1 MMRILKKLSFSLIIP
16 FLLSCEADSPEPDN
30 ILKLRPL
37 THEEETLLNS
47 SNEFSFELM
56 RMLDHKSPDDNLI
69 FSSFGVGNG
78 IGMAF
83 NIIEDKPK
91 TELKKFLKISNVRDI
106 DIHRAYFE
114 LGEILNLID
123 RDIQFTKANSLWI
136 NFSEEISPLSG
147 DKIMAYYDA
156 DVEYLNFKNEKS
168 VRTINRW
175 VENRS
180 YGKINHVLDK
190 IAPNDKSY
198 IINAIHFDV
207 QWNLPFNELT
217 LENFSFTNL
226 HGEQKACKNMNLYTG
241 EYMAYADQDLSLLDI
256 PLGNKQF
263 YLSIIVPDRISDFH
277 EIIDN
282 LSPEIIRK
290 YLDDAVPISNDVLL
304 PKIDIDSEVRL
315 KEIFPEIGLTG
326 PIEVIR
332 NYYPISNLFI
342 SDFIH
347 KTSINIGT
355 SSQMNHNPSHAE
367 ILHQTTSNPMIID
380 RPFIFLVRE
389 KFTGAIV
396 FTGKLVNPVS

>member
-1 MMRILKKLSFSLIIP
+1 MIIP

-37 THEEETLLNS
+37 TYEEETLLKS

-56 RMLDHKSPDDNLI
+56 RMLDQKSPNENLI

-83 NIIEDKPK
+83 NIIEDRPK
-91 TELKKFLKISNVRDI
+91 TELKKYLKISEVRDI

-123 RDIQFTKANSLWI
+123 RDVQFTKANSLWI
-136 NFSEEISPLSG
+136 NYTQEINPVSG

-156 DVEYLNFKNEKS
+156 DVEYLDFNNDKS
-168 VRTINRW
+168 VKTINRW

-180 YGKINHVLDK
+180 YGKMDHVLNQV
-190 IAPNDKSY
+190 APTDRSY

-207 QWNLPFNELT
+207 QWNLPFNELS
-217 LENFSFTNL
+217 LENFSFTDL
-226 HGEQKACKNMNLYTG
+226 QGEPKSCRNINLYSG
-241 EYMAYADQDLSLLDI
+241 EYKSYADQNISMLDI

-263 YLSIIVPDRISDFH
+263 YLSVILPNRISDFH
-277 EIIDN
+277 KVVES
-282 LSPEIIRK
+282 LSPDLIRE
-290 YLDDAVPISNDVLL
+290 YLDESVTISNDVLL
-304 PKIDIDSEVRL
+304 PKINIDSEVRL
-315 KEIFPEIGLTG
+315 KELFPEFGLTG

-347 KTSINIGT
+347 KTSISIGT
-355 SSQMNHNPSHAE
+355 SNHIDQNQSRNE
-367 ILHQTTSNPMIID
+367 IIHQTTNNPMIID

-396 FTGKLVNPVS
+396 FTGKLVKPVS

>member
-1 MMRILKKLSFSLIIP
+1 MIGFIIP
-16 FLLSCEADSPEPDN
+16 VLLACEADSPEPDN

-37 THEEETLLNS
+37 TYEEETLLKS

-56 RMLDHKSPDDNLI
+56 RMLDAKTPNENII

-83 NIIEDKPK
+83 NIIEDRPK
-91 TELKKFLKISNVRDI
+91 AELKKFLKISDVRDI
-106 DIHRAYFE
+106 DIHKAYFE
-114 LGEILNLID
+114 LGEILNLVD
-123 RDIQFTKANSLWI
+123 RDVQFTKANSLWI
-136 NFSEEISPLSG
+136 NYTQEISPLSG

-156 DVEYLNFKNEKS
+156 DVEYLDFSNDKS
-168 VRTINRW
+168 IKTINRW

-180 YGKINHVLDK
+180 YGKISHVVDH
-190 IAPNDKSY
+190 IAPKDRSY

-207 QWNLPFNELT
+207 HWNLPFNELT
-217 LENFSFTNL
+217 LEDFAFTDLN
-226 HGEQKACKNMNLYTG
+226 GEYKSCQNINLYSG
-241 EYMAYADQDLSLLDI
+241 EFLAYSDPTITLLDI

-263 YLSIIVPDRISDFH
+263 YLSIIVPDRITEFH
-277 EIIDN
+277 KLVQN
-282 LSPEIIRK
+282 LNPALIKE
-290 YLDDAVPISNDVLL
+290 YLNEGITVNKDVLL
-304 PKIDIDSEVRL
+304 PRINIDSEVRL
-315 KEIFPEIGLTG
+315 KDLFPEFGLTG
-326 PIEVIR
+326 PIEIIK

-355 SSQMNHNPSHAE
+355 GSETNRNHDHAE
-367 ILHQTTSNPMIID
+367 ILHQTTSDPMIID

-396 FTGKLVNPVS
+396 FTGKLVNPVP

>member
-1 MMRILKKLSFSLIIP
+1 MRILRKLSFSLIIP
-16 FLLSCEADSPEPDN
+16 LLLSCEADSPEPDN

-37 THEEETLLNS
+37 TSEEETLLKS

-56 RMLDHKSPDDNLI
+56 RMLDHKSPDENLI

-83 NIIEDKPK
+83 NIIEDRPK
-91 TELKKFLKISNVRDI
+91 AELKKFLKISDVRDI

-123 RDIQFTKANSLWI
+123 RDVQFTKANSLWI
-136 NFSEEISPLSG
+136 NYTQEINPLSG

-156 DVEYLNFKNEKS
+156 DIEYLDFRNDKS
-168 VRTINRW
+168 VKTINRW

-180 YGKINHVLDK
+180 YGKISHVLNQ
-190 IAPNDKSY
+190 ISPNDRSY

-207 QWNLPFNELT
+207 SWNLPFNELS
-217 LENFSFTNL
+217 LENFSFTDL
-226 HGEQKACKNMNLYTG
+226 HGEQRSCKNINLYSG
-241 EYMAYADQDLSLLDI
+241 EYLAYVDQNISMLDI

-277 EIIDN
+277 KVVEN
-282 LSPEIIRK
+282 LTPELIGE
-290 YLDDAVPISNDVLL
+290 YLEEAVTISNDILL
-304 PKIDIDSEVRL
+304 PKINIDSEVRL
-315 KEIFPEIGLTG
+315 KDLFPEFGLTG

-332 NYYPISNLFI
+332 NYYPVSNLFI

-355 SSQMNHNPSHAE
+355 SNQMNQNQSHAE
-367 ILHQTTSNPMIID
+367 ILHQTTANPMIID

-389 KFTGAIV
+389 KYTGAIV